1 MRPSAFFR
9 GAAASLIV
17 SAALATPVAAFA
29 LEPAITS
36 TGQAVTSSNT
46 SEVAASEKTTQE
58 GAVQPTQASVT
69 DGATSRASA
78 NASEKSQTQTAA
90 TSTQATADSSQQT
103 AATTQDDSSKPQDAT
118 ESSGEESLDGKSY
131 VIQNDHNGTRGVMDV
146 NCGSKSNEANVQ
158 LYESNGTAAQ
168 RWRFRGNGDGSYT
181 ILNQGSGKA
190 LDVAYGN
197 AKSGGN
203 VWQYDAN
210 GSDAQRWVIK
220 WVDHSKG
227 LANILLAAHPEL
239 ALDAY
244 SGSTANG
251 TNLQVWTA
259 NGSAAQIWRL
269 RDIIEAEVDAIQR
282 ATGLD
287 VVESLDGQDFKIVSK
302 ADGKSLAVSGGSKSV
317 GAGLVFESGGG
328 SASQAY
334 RLTRE
339 GGYWRIRNVR
349 SGLSVAVV
357 NGDIVPGAA
366 IRQEASVTDDSQLWT
381 LYRSN
386 DGYGFVNKKTGLVFS
401 NVSDLFSGITMGS
414 AGEKDELFSL
424 ESWAPSV
431 AEGTYR
437 ITSQLGNGQNLDV
450 SCGSTYGGAN
460 VQDYAWNGSMAQKWY
475 VRNTGNGY
483 AITNLG
489 SGLRLSVSGNNVV
502 QQGHDHVWGL
512 AYVLGRGLS
521 LVDQAS
527 GKVLDVYGAN
537 RSSGAN
543 VQVYTPNGTDAQVWN
558 FAAVNPLEDGWYTI
572 RTGMGSGRALDVAGA
587 SAYDGANV
595 RLWDS
600 NGSDA
605 QRWYIFGVGNGYYT
619 FVNGASNKVLD
630 VQGGG
635 GTGANVQQYTGNGT
649 NAQHWRFTLKDGLF
663 TFVNA
668 NGMVLDVYGGA
679 DSNGA
684 NVQIWDSNGT
694 NAQRWLLSNTSVSNK
709 MSRLV
714 RFQNNM
720 LAMANNNRHG
730 YDQAYR
736 WGERGDYDC
745 SSLVISCLR
754 WAGFST
760 GSATTTF
767 DLRRNLQAR
776 GWQWITNINPWEAQ
790 PGDIMLSELHH
801 VAAMV
806 THSSMVEARGNE
818 FNGAMGGRPGDQTG
832 WEICVSP
839 WRRQRGLHTNQSWD
853 GILRFTGWC

>member
-29 LEPAITS
+29 IEPASS
-36 TGQAVTSSNT
+36 TDEAAAPALNT
-46 SEVAASEKTTQE
+46 SVADASEQATLETV
-58 GAVQPTQASVT
+58 AQPAQTPAT
-69 DGATSRASA
+69 DGATTQKST
-78 NASEKSQTQTAA
+78 NASEIDQTSTAA
-90 TSTQATADSSQQT
+90 ASTHATTDSFQQATI
-103 AATTQDDSSKPQDAT
+103 TQDDSSKSHGVT
-118 ESSGEESLDGKSY
+118 EPSEGESLDGKSY
-131 VIQNDHNGTRGVMDV
+131 VIQNDNNGTRGVMDV
-146 NCGSKSNEANVQ
+146 SCGSKSNEANVQ

-168 RWRFRGNGDGSYT
+168 RWRFRSNGDGSYA

-190 LDVAYGN
+190 LDVAYGSYKN
-197 AKSGGN
+197 GGN

-210 GSDAQRWVIK
+210 GSDAQRWIVK
-220 WVDHSKG
+220 WIDHSKG

-244 SGSTANG
+244 AGSTANG
-251 TNLQVWTA
+251 TNLQVWAA
-259 NGSAAQIWRL
+259 NGSAAQIWHL
-269 RDIIEAEVDAIQR
+269 RDIIEAEVDAIQCAAR
-282 ATGLD
+282 LD
-287 VVESLDGQDFKIVSK
+287 VVESLDGSDFKIVSK

-317 GAGLVFESGGG
+317 GAGLVFESGSG

-366 IRQEASVTDDSQLWT
+366 IRQEASTADDSQLWT

-386 DGYGFVNKKTGLVFS
+386 GSYGFVNKKTGLVFS

-431 AEGTYR
+431 EEGTYR

-450 SCGSTYGGAN
+450 SGGSTHDGAN

-521 LVDQAS
+521 LVDQGS
-527 GKVLDVYGAN
+527 GKALDVYGAN

-543 VQVYTPNGTDAQVWN
+543 VQVYAPNGTDAQVWN
-558 FAAVNPLEDGWYTI
+558 FAAVSPLEDGWYTI
-572 RTGMGSGRALDVAGA
+572 RTAMGSGRALDVAGA

-605 QRWYIFGVGNGYYT
+605 QRWYIFGIGNGYYT
-619 FVNGASNKVLD
+619 LVNGASNKVLD

-635 GTGANVQQYTGNGT
+635 GSGANVQQYTGNGT
-649 NAQHWRFTLKDGLF
+649 NAQQWRFTLKDGAF

-668 NGMVLDVYGGA
+668 NGKVLDVYGGSDA
-679 DSNGA
+679 NGA

-694 NAQRWLLSNTSVSNK
+694 SAQRWLLSNASVSNK

-714 RFQNNM
+714 RFEDNM
-720 LAMANNNRHG
+720 LAVANNNRHG

-760 GSATTTF
+760 GGATTTF

-818 FNGAMGGRPGDQTG
+818 FNGAVGGRPGDQTG

-839 WRRQRGLHTNQSWD
+839 WRRQRGLHTSQSWD